1 MGMLLLGAVTLVVGL
16 LLASLVTRLSVSTLR
31 TTVVATIVIF
41 GVLAMVILLM
51 SGRLGLAIAIGAYVF
66 WLLRLARSGQGQ
78 PQEPATPP
86 RQSGQMSRAQA
97 LDVLGLEVGAQP
109 DDIEAAYKAL
119 IVKNH
124 PDQGGTDW
132 LAAQL
137 NEARD
142 VLMRDFT

>member
-1 MGMLLLGAVTLVVGL
+1 MGMLLLGTVTLVVGL

-31 TTVVATIVIF
+31 TTVVAAIVIF
-41 GVLAMVILLM
+41 GALAMIVLLM
-51 SGRLGLAIAIGAYVF
+51 SGRIGLAIAIGAYVF
-66 WLLRLARSGQGQ
+66 WLLRLARTSQP
-78 PQEPATPP
+78 PQEPPTSP

-109 DDIEAAYKAL
+109 NDIDAAYKAL

>member
-1 MGMLLLGAVTLVVGL
+1 MGMLLLGTVTLVVGL

-31 TTVVATIVIF
+31 TTVVAAIVIF
-41 GVLAMVILLM
+41 GALAMIVLLM
-51 SGRLGLAIAIGAYVF
+51 SGRIRLAIAIGAYVF
-66 WLLRLARSGQGQ
+66 WLLRLALTSQ
-78 PQEPATPP
+78 PPKEPPTSP
-86 RQSGQMSRAQA
+86 RPSGQMSRAQA

-109 DDIEAAYKAL
+109 DDIDAAYKAL

>member
-1 MGMLLLGAVTLVVGL
+1 MGMVFLGGVVLLLAM

-31 TTVVATIVIF
+31 SAVVAAITIF
-41 GVLAMVILLM
+41 GGLAMVVLLL
-51 SGRLGLAIAIGAYVF
+51 SGRIGLAVGLAAYVF
-66 WLLRLARSGQGQ
+66 WLLRLARVAPTASEPP
-78 PQEPATPP
+78 PQSPIRA
-86 RQSGQMSRAQA
+86 GQMSRAQA

-109 DDIEAAYKAL
+109 DEIEAAYKSL

>member
-1 MGMLLLGAVTLVVGL
+1 MGMLLLGTVTLVVGL

-31 TTVVATIVIF
+31 TTVVAAIVIF
-41 GVLAMVILLM
+41 GALAMIVLLM
-51 SGRLGLAIAIGAYVF
+51 SGRIGLAIAIGAYVF
-66 WLLRLARSGQGQ
+66 WLLRLARTSQP
-78 PQEPATPP
+78 PQEPPTSPHP
-86 RQSGQMSRAQA
+86 SGQMSRAQA

-109 DDIEAAYKAL
+109 DDIDAAYKAL

>member
-66 WLLRLARSGQGQ
+66 WLLRLARSGQQ
-78 PQEPATPP
+78 QTEPPKSP

>member
-1 MGMLLLGAVTLVVGL
+1 
-16 LLASLVTRLSVSTLR
+16 
-31 TTVVATIVIF
+31 
-41 GVLAMVILLM
+41 M
-51 SGRLGLAIAIGAYVF
+51 S
-66 WLLRLARSGQGQ
+66 
-78 PQEPATPP
+78 
-86 RQSGQMSRAQA
+86 
-97 LDVLGLEVGAQP
+97 LGLEVGAQP

>member
-41 GVLAMVILLM
+41 GVLAMVIVLM

-66 WLLRLARSGQGQ
+66 WLLRLAHSGQGQ
-78 PQEPATPP
+78 PQEPETPP